1 MSVWLPLLLLVPAS
15 VTTATSVTRCGS
27 DKYELKSLGLCC
39 PLCPAGQYVTK
50 HCDGTQST
58 QCSQCEPGTFT
69 AHPNS
74 ETSCLPC
81 AQCRDDQEEVTLC
94 TPTRDR
100 QCQCKTGS
108 YYCDS
113 GDCVE
118 MCYRC
123 TSLRPEVRNQGVA
136 AASLPRRPWEDPASS
151 SSSGWWRLF
160 LAPHGL

>member
-15 VTTATSVTRCGS
+15 VTAATSVTRCGS

-39 PLCPAGQYVTK
+39 PLCPAGQYVSK

-94 TPTRDR
+94 SPTRDR

-108 YYCDS
+108 YYCDT

-136 AASLPRRPWEDPASS
+136 GPRSLGGPGRTLPPLPAL
-151 SSSGWWRLF
+151 GGGRLY